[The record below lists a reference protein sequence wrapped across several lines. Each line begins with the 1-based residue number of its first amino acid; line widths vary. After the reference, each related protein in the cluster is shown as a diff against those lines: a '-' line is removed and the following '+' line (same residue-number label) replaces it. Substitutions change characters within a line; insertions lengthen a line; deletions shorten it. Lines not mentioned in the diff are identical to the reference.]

1 VSIEVKESCM
11 IRVRTRQLGLVA
23 SFAVMVAIL
32 AACSSAKEPM
42 APSERVETAP
52 PPKAADAAPPS
63 NLDLKPTQP
72 APGTVVIPDRSGPP
86 KVALLLPLSG
96 RAAPVGKALRNAAE
110 LALFDIA
117 TDDFALAF
125 YDTASN
131 PQTAAGVAQTA
142 IADGADLIIGP
153 LFSDS
158 ARAVGPLAQAAGVP
172 VLSFSN
178 DRSAAGNGVWI
189 LGLLPGEQV
198 ERVIRYA
205 AANGYGRIGVL
216 APSNAYGF
224 EAMQAAR
231 DTAAQ
236 AGATITR
243 MRSYTPGST
252 ASLSETVKSFASYS
266 DRQGELERQ
275 KSALQSSG
283 ANTALSWLKGR
294 QTSGAY
300 PYDAMLVPEGGQAIL
315 NLAPLMAYYDIDPN
329 EVQYLGTALWA
340 DPALGREPTLVG
352 GWFAAPDPA
361 VRRPFVDRYRSV
373 HGEAPHGLASLA
385 YDAVGLAAV
394 LARQPA
400 GDGFSVESLTQPSGF
415 NGADGLFRLLI
426 DGTNQ
431 RGLAILRLTANGFER
446 VDPAPQT
453 FSPAIN

>member
-1 VSIEVKESCM
+1 M
-11 IRVRTRQLGLVA
+11 MRFRTRQVGLFA
-23 SFAVMVAIL
+23 TFAVMVAVL
-32 AACSSAKEPM
+32 AACSSAKQPA

-52 PPKAADAAPPS
+52 PPKTSEAPPPS
-63 NLDLKPTQP
+63 SLDLQP
-72 APGTVVIPDRSGPP
+72 NQPVPRGVTIPDRTGPP
-86 KVALLLPLSG
+86 KVALLLPLTG
-96 RAAPVGKALRNAAE
+96 RAAAVGKALRNAAE

-117 TDDFALAF
+117 TEDFALAF
-125 YDTASN
+125 YDTASD
-131 PQTAAGVAQTA
+131 PQTAVGVARNA
-142 IADGADLIIGP
+142 ISEGADMIIGP

-158 ARAVGPLAQAAGVP
+158 ARAVGPVAQAANVP

-178 DRSAAGNGVWI
+178 DRSAAGNGVWV

-231 DTAAQ
+231 DTAART
-236 AGATITR
+236 GATISR
-243 MRSYTPGST
+243 MRSYTPGSSS
-252 ASLSETVKSFASYS
+252 SLSETVKSFAAG
-266 DRQGELERQ
+266 GE
-275 KSALQSSG
+275 AG
-283 ANTALSWLKGR
+283 
-294 QTSGAY
+294 
-300 PYDAMLVPEGGQAIL
+300 YDAVLVPEGGQTIL

-329 EVQYLGTALWA
+329 KVKYLGTALWA
-340 DPALGREPTLVG
+340 DPSLGREPTLVG

-361 VRRPFVDRYRSV
+361 GRKPFVDRYRSV
-373 HGEAPHGLASLA
+373 HGGAPHGLASLA

-394 LARQPA
+394 LARQPD
-400 GDGFSVESLTQPSGF
+400 GDGFSMETLTQPSGF

-446 VDPAPQT
+446 VDPAPT
-453 FSPAIN
+453 SFSGAIN

>member
-1 VSIEVKESCM
+1 M
-11 IRVRTRQLGLVA
+11 MRFRTRQVGLRA
-23 SFAVMVAIL
+23 TFAVMVAVL
-32 AACSSAKEPM
+32 AACSSAKQPM

-52 PPKAADAAPPS
+52 PPKTSEAPPPS
-63 NLDLKPTQP
+63 SLDLQP
-72 APGTVVIPDRSGPP
+72 NQAVPGGVTAPERVGPP
-86 KVALLLPLSG
+86 KVALLLPLTG
-96 RAAPVGKALRNAAE
+96 RAAAVGKALRNAAE

-117 TDDFALAF
+117 TEDFALAF

-131 PQTAAGVAQTA
+131 PQTAAEVARNA
-142 IADGADLIIGP
+142 INEGADMIIGP

-158 ARAVGPLAQAAGVP
+158 ARAVGPVAQAASVP

-178 DRSAAGNGVWI
+178 DRSAAGDGVWV

-231 DTAAQ
+231 DTAAKT
-236 AGATITR
+236 GATISR
-243 MRSYTPGST
+243 MRSYTPGSST
-252 ASLSETVKSFASYS
+252 ALSDTVKSFAS
-266 DRQGELERQ
+266 G
-275 KSALQSSG
+275 G
-283 ANTALSWLKGR
+283 AAG
-294 QTSGAY
+294 
-300 PYDAMLVPEGGQAIL
+300 YDAVLVPEGGQAIL

-329 EVQYLGTALWA
+329 KVKYLGTALWA
-340 DPALGREPTLVG
+340 DPSLGREPTLVG

-361 VRRPFVDRYRSV
+361 GRKPFVDRYRSV
-373 HGEAPHGLASLA
+373 HGGAPHGLASLA
-385 YDAVGLAAV
+385 YDAVGMAAV

-400 GDGFSVESLTQPSGF
+400 GDGFSLEMLTQPSGF

-431 RGLAILRLTANGFER
+431 RGLAVLRLTANGFER
-446 VDPAPQT
+446 VDPAPT
-453 FSPAIN
+453 SFSAAIN